1 MIGRRETETVRQ
13 RKRDKN
19 GGSDK
24 ERKNVIYAIQERA
37 ALLERRGKEKE
48 RN

>member
-1 MIGRRETETVRQ
+1 MIGRSETETLRQ

-19 GGSDK
+19 GDSDK
-24 ERKNVIYAIQERA
+24 ERKNVKDVIPERA